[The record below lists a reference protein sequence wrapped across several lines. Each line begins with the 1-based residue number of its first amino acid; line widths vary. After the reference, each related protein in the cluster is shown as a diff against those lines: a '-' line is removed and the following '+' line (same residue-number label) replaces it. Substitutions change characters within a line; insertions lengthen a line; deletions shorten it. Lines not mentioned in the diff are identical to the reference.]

1 MIETKLIWFRNN
13 LITNT
18 LYMKKHLSVLVFISI
33 FLVSNAQQDYQITHY
48 MFDNVS
54 FNPGY
59 AGMNN
64 NICGTI
70 LGRQQWAGFEG
81 SPTTGILN
89 VHAPVEMVRGGIGLT
104 YVNDQLGFEKNNI
117 ARLNYSYHLG
127 IGAGQLGIGASLGI
141 LQKSIEATWQT
152 PSGNPWQQDQSISA
166 EQMSGVVP
174 DFNLGVFY
182 KTNELYLGISTTH
195 IGGLQMNNLNVQNV
209 HHYWIT
215 AGYNYDIMPDIKLR
229 PSLLIKSDASST
241 IMDIN
246 VNALYQNK
254 FWGGITWRVGD
265 ELAPMLGYQ
274 HSLGDGSSLR
284 IGYAYG
290 VTTSEI
296 ATYSSGSH
304 DIMLNY
310 CFSLAK
316 PPTIEKSKNPR
327 FL

>member
-1 MIETKLIWFRNN
+1 
-13 LITNT
+13 
-18 LYMKKHLSVLVFISI
+18 
-33 FLVSNAQQDYQITHY
+33 
-48 MFDNVS
+48 
-54 FNPGY
+54 
-59 AGMNN
+59 
-64 NICGTI
+64 
-70 LGRQQWAGFEG
+70 
-81 SPTTGILN
+81 
-89 VHAPVEMVRGGIGLT
+89 
-104 YVNDQLGFEKNNI
+104 
-117 ARLNYSYHLG
+117 
-127 IGAGQLGIGASLGI
+127 
-141 LQKSIEATWQT
+141 
-152 PSGNPWQQDQSISA
+152 
-166 EQMSGVVP
+166 
-174 DFNLGVFY
+174 
-182 KTNELYLGISTTH
+182 
-195 IGGLQMNNLNVQNV
+195 MNNLNVQNV

-265 ELAPMLGYQ
+265 EVAPMLGYQ

-296 ATYSSGSH
+296 ASYSSGSH

>member
-18 LYMKKHLSVLVFISI
+18 LYMKKHLSVLVFFSV

-127 IGAGQLGIGASLGI
+127 IGAAQVGIGASLGI

-152 PSGNPWQQDQSISA
+152 PSGIPWQQDQSISA

-195 IGGLQMNNLNVQNV
+195 IGGLQIINLNVQNV

-265 ELAPMLGYQ
+265 EVAPMLGYQ

-316 PPTIEKSKNPR
+316 PPSIEKSKNPR

>member
-1 MIETKLIWFRNN
+1 MIESKLIWFRNN

-18 LYMKKHLSVLVFISI
+18 LYMKKHLSVLVFISA

-70 LGRQQWAGFEG
+70 LGRQQWAGFDG

-141 LQKSIEATWQT
+141 LQKSIEATLQT

-290 VTTSEI
+290 VTTS
-296 ATYSSGSH
+296 
-304 DIMLNY
+304 
-310 CFSLAK
+310 
-316 PPTIEKSKNPR
+316 
-327 FL
+327 

>member
-1 MIETKLIWFRNN
+1 
-13 LITNT
+13 
-18 LYMKKHLSVLVFISI
+18 
-33 FLVSNAQQDYQITHY
+33 
-48 MFDNVS
+48 
-54 FNPGY
+54 
-59 AGMNN
+59 
-64 NICGTI
+64 
-70 LGRQQWAGFEG
+70 
-81 SPTTGILN
+81 
-89 VHAPVEMVRGGIGLT
+89 
-104 YVNDQLGFEKNNI
+104 
-117 ARLNYSYHLG
+117 
-127 IGAGQLGIGASLGI
+127 
-141 LQKSIEATWQT
+141 
-152 PSGNPWQQDQSISA
+152 
-166 EQMSGVVP
+166 
-174 DFNLGVFY
+174 
-182 KTNELYLGISTTH
+182 
-195 IGGLQMNNLNVQNV
+195 
-209 HHYWIT
+209 
-215 AGYNYDIMPDIKLR
+215 MPDIKLR

-316 PPTIEKSKNPR
+316 PPSIEKSKNPR